1 MYATALRKAI
11 DEQGLEAK
19 SNGSLIVEKIW
30 SSTIK
35 GNTLRIELSSKMM
48 MVEEFQSVTVFLNNN
63 SVLPNLRRPS
73 INLNTKLLV
82 KII

>member
-30 SSTIK
+30 NSTIK
-35 GNTLRIELSSKMM
+35 GNTQRIETMM
-48 MVEEFQSVTVFLNNN
+48 MVDEFQSVAGDIEQHFLA
-63 SVLPNLRRPS
+63 
-73 INLNTKLLV
+73 
-82 KII
+82 